1 MVVPK
6 FAAPTRRGFTLI
18 ELLVVI
24 AIIAIL
30 AAILFPVFAQ
40 ARAKARQAVCISN
53 VKQLGL
59 GFMMYVQDY
68 DENFPYWAWGN
79 SSTNA
84 PCTGNVA
91 CGHFESIWFNAI
103 YPYVKNAGVYACPN
117 ANDHSTISQNAMW
130 NWVSNGGNNTYL
142 GQYNIVSGLWTAPIN
157 YGMSEPLEQGSLFGN
172 YGSPTTD
179 AALTFPAQTLLFG
192 DCAVG
197 LTAEGPPSSATD
209 PNGNIVLERVAY
221 PNTPADC
228 WPNTNTC
235 GAANSDDNALAGFP
249 AVFDSQARHT
259 AGDVVG
265 FADGH
270 AKWLRDTNITR
281 MLLIG
286 GF

>member
-1 MVVPK
+1 MVATKFVTPK
-6 FAAPTRRGFTLI
+6 RRGFTLI

-68 DENFPYWAWGN
+68 DEDFPYWAWGN
-79 SSTNA
+79 SSPIGGCSGA
-84 PCTGNVA
+84 P

-117 ANDHSTISQNAMW
+117 ANDHSTIAQNAMW
-130 NWVSNGGNNTYL
+130 NWVANNNPPATYL
-142 GQYNIVSGLWTAPIN
+142 EKYNIDPGLINATIN
-157 YGMSEPLEQGSLFGN
+157 YGMSEPLEQGSLFGSF
-172 YGSPTTD
+172 GSPTPM

-228 WPNTNTC
+228 WPNTNAC
-235 GAANSDDNALAGFP
+235 GAANSDDNTLAGFP
-249 AVFDSQARHT
+249 QIFDSQARHT
-259 AGDVVG
+259 GGDVIG

-270 AKWLRDTNITR
+270 AKWMRDTNITR
-281 MLLIG
+281 LLLIG